1 MSVPDALPW
10 GAGVALATALG
21 VVFGSF
27 IATLVLRW
35 PSARSVL
42 GRSQCDGCARP
53 LGARDL
59 VPLLS
64 AMLIRGRSR
73 RSGAPIDPFHGSV
86 DLDPGILGPGALAVM
101 LWATGR
107 MWGLL
112 GLLLWSRA
120 F

>member
-10 GAGVALATALG
+10 GAGVALAAALG

-35 PSARSVL
+35 PSDRSVL
-42 GRSQCDGCARP
+42 GRSQCDGCGRP

-64 AMLIRGRSR
+64 AMLMRGRCR
-73 RSGAPIDPFHGSV
+73 RCGAPIDPFHGRVELASG
-86 DLDPGILGPGALAVM
+86 LIGTGALALM
-101 LWATGR
+101 PG
-107 MWGLL
+107 
-112 GLLLWSRA
+112 
-120 F
+120 